1 MPMAIFKSSNP
12 EKAVQRDINAATA
25 NRERLSVKLAEAEQA
40 ASRHAAA
47 AKQAALSGDDAEL
60 DRAEAS
66 TRAAQDRS
74 NTLKTALAEVEQHLQ
89 TLEQSKGDI
98 ADRKLRAETAAE
110 MELVVRNMI
119 EVAAEFDAVAGR
131 LIEYTTRAVPW
142 LWEARGLDDFVKV
155 GRAQVPSAVDLV
167 AKMLRAHADAVI
179 AGNAPATLPRLQ
191 EPSRMDQP
199 QPVIGAD
206 DSVLAEAN
214 FTVVD
219 RGPARV
225 LKVSS

>member
-1 MPMAIFKSSNP
+1 MALFKNNP
-12 EKAVQRDINAATA
+12 ERKVQRQIDAAAT
-25 NRERLSVKLAEAEQA
+25 NRERLSAKLAEAEQA
-40 ASRHAAA
+40 AARYAAA

-66 TRAAQDRS
+66 LRAAQDRS
-74 NTLKTALAEVEQHLQ
+74 GTLKTALGDLEQQLRA
-89 TLEQSKGDI
+89 LEQSKADI

-179 AGNAPATLPRLQ
+179 AGNALATLPRLQ
-191 EPSRMDQP
+191 EPSRTDQP
-199 QPVIGAD
+199 QPVNCAGD
-206 DSVLAEAN
+206 NSVLAEAN

-219 RGPARV
+219 RGPVRV
-225 LKVSS
+225 LKVTS

>member
-1 MPMAIFKSSNP
+1 MALFKNNP
-12 EKAVQRDINAATA
+12 EKTVQRDINTATA
-25 NRERLSVKLAEAEQA
+25 NRERLSAKLAEAEQA
-40 ASRHAAA
+40 AARHAAA

-66 TRAAQDRS
+66 SRGAQDRS
-74 NTLKTALAEVEQHLQ
+74 TTLKTALAEVEQQLQ
-89 TLEQSKGDI
+89 TLEQSKADI

-110 MELVVRNMI
+110 IELVVRNMI
-119 EVAAEFDAVAGR
+119 EVAAEFDAVAAR
-131 LIEYTTRAVPW
+131 LSEYTTRAVPW

-167 AKMLRAHADAVI
+167 ATMLRAHADAVI
-179 AGNAPATLPRLQ
+179 DGNAPAALPSLQ
-191 EPSRMDQP
+191 EASRMDQA
-199 QPVIGAD
+199 QPVVGGKN
-206 DSVLAEAN
+206 SVLAEAN
-214 FTVVD
+214 FSVVD